1 VKLYISCGSEIPASF
16 GPRLRGRKRTLV
28 AITKPCVAAVLR
40 AARGVPRVDEA
51 TEYLLEHGPGDFA
64 VIKKSIFEATYEP
77 VAQGRYRRKTI
88 VQLVQVPTG
97 ADVVLRSLEGE
108 VAVAHPNYIAIGAI
122 DEVYPN
128 SAEWVANNLEL
139 LPQGGP

>member
-1 VKLYISCGSEIPASF
+1 MTLYIGCGSEIPSSF
-16 GPRLRGRKRTLV
+16 GPRLRGRKRTRV
-28 AITKPCVAAVLR
+28 AIRKPDDAAVLG
-40 AARGVPRVDEA
+40 ADGALPHVDEA

-77 VAQGRYRRKTI
+77 VGQGQYRKKTI
-88 VQLVQVPTG
+88 VQLVQVPTD
-97 ADVVLRSLEGE
+97 ADVVLRTLEGE
-108 VAVAHPNYIAIGAI
+108 VAVAHPNYVAIGAV